1 MIDDTEKGTHYNEL
15 AEGLV
20 DNSITENKEPEKP
33 VTNNE
38 ESHSDYEIS
47 NHVEVKMNKI
57 PESKKKKFVVDDLL
71 DDLNNNGNSGIDI
84 NGSELPCDTGTDRAA
99 ST

>member
-1 MIDDTEKGTHYNEL
+1 
-15 AEGLV
+15 
-20 DNSITENKEPEKP
+20 
-33 VTNNE
+33 
-38 ESHSDYEIS
+38 
-47 NHVEVKMNKI
+47 MNKI